1 MVSAN
6 ANKGKSQKGTGL
18 ALETFTTNREVT
30 MGMRVTTNVASVN
43 AQRSMAGVQRDIQK
57 TFAQLSSGSRITKA
71 ADDAAGLSIS
81 EGLKATSRSLQQA
94 IRNSNDGISMVQ
106 VAEGGLNEIS
116 NIMTRLRELGIQAA
130 SDTVGER
137 ERGFINNE
145 VKQLVSE
152 ADRISKTTRFG
163 GVNLIDGTGVQFDF
177 QVGTNNDQQ
186 LDRISYN
193 AEGTNATVS
202 NLGIEGMDFSTKEG
216 AQGALNIIDEAQTKT
231 NGFRSDLGALQNRL
245 TSTVDNLAVTYE
257 NVMAANSRIRDTDLA
272 SATADLTRNNI
283 LMNGSIS
290 TLAQANSAPQMALK
304 LIG

>member
-1 MVSAN
+1 
-6 ANKGKSQKGTGL
+6 
-18 ALETFTTNREVT
+18 
-30 MGMRVTTNVASVN
+30 MGMRISTNVASIN
-43 AQRSMAGVQRDIQK
+43 AQRSMSSAQRDISK
-57 TFAQLSSGSRITKA
+57 SFAQLSSGSRITKA

-81 EGLKATSRSLQQA
+81 EGLKSSSRSIQQA

-163 GVNLIDGTGVQFDF
+163 GVNLIDGTGVKFDF
-177 QVGTNNDQQ
+177 QVGINNNSE
-186 LDRISYN
+186 LDRISYD
-193 AEGTNATVS
+193 AENTNATVD
-202 NLGIEGMDFSTKEG
+202 NLGISSIDFSSKEG
-216 AQGALNIIDEAQTKT
+216 AQEALGILDEAQVRT

-245 TSTVDNLAVTYE
+245 TSTVDNLAVNYE
-257 NVMAANSRIRDTDLA
+257 NISAANSRIRDTDIA
-272 SATADLTRNNI
+272 SASAELTRNNI
-283 LMNGSIS
+283 LLNASVS